1 MSMRRRASGT
11 LGALLAMSMLCV
23 AAPAGLPA
31 IASAAPVDA
40 LQSATPRSVPTPPRD
55 IARSPW
61 KRNGQTYRTTVSW
74 KAPADTGG
82 WELSGYEVEVE
93 RDGEVILEL
102 DVENPAIILRK
113 LLRGTTY
120 TLRVRAVNEDGT
132 GEPVILRLT
141 TPGTVPPD
149 DGGADPGELAGP
161 RPRIT
166 AITPPKGR
174 VGSFITITGD
184 NLDNLRYIRVGSRL
198 AGFYINS
205 SAQLIV
211 TVPPGSGTVD
221 VQVMTLGG
229 QYTAKKAFTYTGR

>member
-1 MSMRRRASGT
+1 MRRKASGA

-23 AAPAGLPA
+23 AAPAMSANATGQA
-31 IASAAPVDA
+31 VVAS
-40 LQSATPRSVPTPPRD
+40 PRAVPSVPLD
-55 IARSPW
+55 IERSKW
-61 KRNGQTYRTTVSW
+61 QRNGRTYRTTVSW
-74 KAPADTGG
+74 KVPADTGG

-93 RDGEVILEL
+93 RDGDVILEL

-113 LLRGTTY
+113 LVRGTTY
-120 TLRVRAVNEDGT
+120 TVRVRAVNEDGA
-132 GEPVILRLT
+132 GESVSLEMT
-141 TPGTVPPD
+141 TPGTIPPD
-149 DGGADPGELAGP
+149 DGGDDVPGELAGP

-174 VGSFITITGD
+174 AGSFITITGD

-198 AGFYINS
+198 AGFHINS

>member
-1 MSMRRRASGT
+1 MMFGR
-11 LGALLAMSMLCV
+11 LAV
-23 AAPAGLPA
+23 AATLVAGSALFASP
-31 IASAAPVDA
+31 ASAAPIDA
-40 LQSATPRSVPTPPRD
+40 LHLASPRAVPTSPID
-55 IARSPW
+55 ITRSKW
-61 KRNGQTYRTTVSW
+61 QRNGQTYRTNVSW
-74 KAPADTGG
+74 KPPADTGG
-82 WELSGYEVEVE
+82 WELSGYEIEVE

-102 DVENPAIILRK
+102 EVANPTIILRK
-113 LLRGTTY
+113 LIRGTTY
-120 TLRVRAVNEDGT
+120 TVSVRAVNEDGASD
-132 GEPVILRLT
+132 PVTLEMT
-141 TPGTVPPD
+141 VPGLIPPD
-149 DGGADPGELAGP
+149 DGGSDPGELAGP

-166 AITPPKGR
+166 AVTPDKGR
-174 VGSFITITGD
+174 AGSFITITGD